1 MLHILAVDDDE
12 VTQFHLTQLLMPLG
26 KVRIASSGLDAL
38 ECVRTALDKG
48 KPYDLILMDVK
59 MPGLDGLTTVR
70 EIVGLFNK
78 LRLPLEERPKI
89 IMLSAVDEPDTRI
102 DALYACGAD
111 AYLIKPLE
119 GESLLAALRELKVAQ
134 PDSPAES

>member
-12 VTQFHLTQLLMPLG
+12 VTQFHVTQLLLPLG
-26 KVRIASSGLDAL
+26 RVRIACTGMDAL
-38 ECVRTALDKG
+38 ELVREALDKNT
-48 KPYDLILMDVK
+48 PLHVILMDVR

-78 LRLPLEERPKI
+78 LRMPLEERPKI

-111 AYLIKPLE
+111 AYLLKPLE
-119 GESLLAALRELKVAQ
+119 GARLMETLRELGLDL
-134 PDSPAES
+134 PEPSSES

>member
-26 KVRIASSGLDAL
+26 KVRIACAGIDAL
-38 ECVRTALDKG
+38 ERVRESLDKG

-78 LRLPLEERPKI
+78 LRMPLEERPKI

-119 GESLLAALRELKVAQ
+119 GGPLMSALRELNVPL
-134 PDSPAES
+134 PDSASEG